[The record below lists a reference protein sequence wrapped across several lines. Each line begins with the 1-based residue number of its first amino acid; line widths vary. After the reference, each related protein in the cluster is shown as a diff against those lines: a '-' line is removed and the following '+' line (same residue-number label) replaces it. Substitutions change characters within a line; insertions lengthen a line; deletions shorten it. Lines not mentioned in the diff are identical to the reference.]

1 MLDKKDF
8 NRVWGHQENLS
19 GLQKPLFLTNEEKT
33 SFRKKFPN
41 KQKSVEAEI
50 KKGGNDEEEKIL
62 DDDVEFH
69 DLFI

>member
-1 MLDKKDF
+1 MRSPRKSFWPPK
-8 NRVWGHQENLS
+8 VS
-19 GLQKPLFLTNEEKT
+19 FLTNEEKT
-33 SFRKKFPN
+33 SFRIFFPN
-41 KQKSVEAEI
+41 KQKSDEAET